1 MVTLFHIEEAI
12 DELHAAISPPTGSSD
27 AGPVALPYELLTFM
41 ARRGGSYGYGIVK
54 LKIPVSA

>member
-1 MVTLFHIEEAI
+1 MVTLFHTEEAI

-41 ARRGGSYGYGIVK
+41 ARRGGSDRYDILN
-54 LKIPVSA
+54 LKVPVSA